1 MRMFYTPI
9 MTQNKN
15 KNCDKNNFFVQP
27 VRVQKVPDFRGKSIL
42 FAGRENLTSHLC
54 GGVVW
59 GMGLTKCDKRV
70 MMLLCGKRVKTRA
83 IGVS

>member
-1 MRMFYTPI
+1 

-15 KNCDKNNFFVQP
+15 KNCDKNVFFVQP
-27 VRVQKVPDFRGKSIL
+27 LRVQKVPDFRGKSML
-42 FAGRENLTSHLC
+42 FAGWENLTSHPY
-54 GGVVW
+54 GGWYGVS
-59 GMGLTKCDKRV
+59 GLTKCDKRV